1 MHTDDRRS
9 SLVLCLDSKRK
20 IKNVLIE
27 TFNKLFLQDEQ
38 EKLLM
43 KEEEL
48 KNTQEEH
55 PNTHHHH
62 SKGGEH
68 HEKHKK
74 RHHHHKKH
82 ESHSGEEGHE
92 EPSNVQN
99 VLGSSASV
107 RVIEVQVE

>member
-1 MHTDDRRS
+1 M
-9 SLVLCLDSKRK
+9 
-20 IKNVLIE
+20 IE

-74 RHHHHKKH
+74 RHQHHHKKH
-82 ESHSGEEGHE
+82 ESHSGEEGLE